1 MTRISRIS
9 APRATALAFALLTVV
24 MLALAAM
31 VSDGATG
38 DAALAGHTS
47 AAARECEPAEQPPC
61 PHAASQVTV
70 DAAAGGRDEHDEE
83 RGETQ

>member
-9 APRATALAFALLTVV
+9 APRATGLAFALLTAV
-24 MLALAAM
+24 MLAFAAM

-38 DAALAGHTS
+38 DAALAGQTS

-70 DAAAGGRDEHDEE
+70 DAATSGRD
-83 RGETQ
+83 GN

>member
-9 APRATALAFALLTVV
+9 APRATGLAFALLTAV
-24 MLALAAM
+24 MLAFAAM

-38 DAALAGHTS
+38 DAALAGQTS

-61 PHAASQVTV
+61 PHASQVTV
-70 DAAAGGRDEHDEE
+70 DAATSSRDEH
-83 RGETQ
+83 